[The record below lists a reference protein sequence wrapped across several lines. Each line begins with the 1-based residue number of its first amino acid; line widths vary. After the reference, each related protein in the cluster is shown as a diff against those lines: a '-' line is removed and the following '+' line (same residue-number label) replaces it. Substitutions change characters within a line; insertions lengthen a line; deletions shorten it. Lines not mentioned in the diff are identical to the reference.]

1 MAKTTGAK
9 ATSKSSE
16 PEREGNRYTRAAR
29 VIAKVGDTI
38 DVKTLADKAFMSE
51 STAKRCLEA
60 WSAVVQALVETGRLP
75 AQKAS
80 KAPKVQPD
88 EKAVE
93 ASATT

>member
-1 MAKTTGAK
+1 
-9 ATSKSSE
+9 
-16 PEREGNRYTRAAR
+16 
-29 VIAKVGDTI
+29 
-38 DVKTLADKAFMSE
+38 MSE